1 MSYKALYRTYRPSSF
16 DEVYGQK
23 HIVRTLKNA
32 LSENKIAHAYLFCG
46 PRGTGKTTM
55 ARIFAK
61 ALNCEDGF
69 GHQCNECENCRAIM
83 EGRHPDVIEI
93 DAASNRGIDDIRDLI
108 GKVKY
113 APILGR
119 YKVYIIDEVHMMT
132 TEAFNAL
139 LKTLEE
145 PPEKVVFILA
155 TTEPYKLMPTILS
168 RCQRYDFTKVSD
180 GDIYNR
186 LFDVCQSEN
195 VSAEEE
201 ALSLLVTL
209 ADGGMRD
216 ALSLLDQTIAY
227 CGNSVTVKNVR
238 ELYGLSTVREK
249 IELLQDADQGNILDL
264 TNRIEKMSAEGADIK
279 RLTGDLLDILK
290 DLLIYQ
296 TAHEESLLKLLKRDD
311 CENFSL
317 PVKKIN
323 AWIDILLETIA
334 QYRMVSNIRSLFE
347 IAMLKLS
354 TYEEETPSEVRIVEK
369 TIVKEETKAVETVP
383 ETKGEPKKD
392 IPPETQAVVEEP
404 KAEIKEPEPPLPL
417 TFTSV
422 NFTSVEPFSEE
433 GHAITYTVEDVVNIM
448 VQATKEAKNTL
459 NGQWSLLDKLIPHN
473 RVGKYASTLKMT
485 VPRIVSKTAVVF
497 ESSFKNVVNRI
508 NLKENQ
514 YGLSKVIE
522 ALTGESCIVI
532 CMTQQEYVESVR
544 KFTNLQ
550 QVGKLPSPTP
560 VEIDVK
566 INRNPTVK
574 SQTAELAEELMKK
587 EEKEL

>member
-1 MSYKALYRTYRPSSF
+1 MSYKALYRTYRPASF
-16 DEVYGQK
+16 DEIYGQK

-61 ALNCEDGF
+61 ALDCEEGF
-69 GHQCNECENCRAIM
+69 GHQCNECENCRAIA

-186 LFDVCQSEN
+186 LFDVCQSER
-195 VSAEEE
+195 VTVEEE

-227 CGNSVTVKNVR
+227 CGNTIAVKDVR

-249 IELLQDADQGNILDL
+249 IELLQDADSGNVLDL
-264 TNRIEKMSAEGADIK
+264 TDRIEKMSAEGADIK

-311 CENFSL
+311 CESFSL

-323 AWIDILLETIA
+323 AWIDILLETVA
-334 QYRMVSNIRSLFE
+334 QYKIVSNIRSLFE

-354 TYEEETPSEVRIVEK
+354 TYKEEVPSEVRIIEK
-369 TIVKEETKAVETVP
+369 TIVKEETKPVDTVS
-383 ETKGEPKKD
+383 EIKSEPKKE
-392 IPPETQAVVEEP
+392 IPEEIQP
-404 KAEIKEPEPPLPL
+404 VIEEKKEEIKEETALPL

-459 NGQWSLLDKLIPHN
+459 NSQWNLLDKLIAHN

-522 ALTGESCIVI
+522 ALTGESCII
-532 CMTQQEYVESVR
+532 LCMTQQEYVESVR

-574 SQTAELAEELMKK
+574 SQTAELAEELMKE

>member
-1 MSYKALYRTYRPSSF
+1 MSYKALYRTYRPASF
-16 DEVYGQK
+16 DEIYGQK

-61 ALNCEDGF
+61 ALDCEEGF
-69 GHQCNECENCRAIM
+69 GHQCNECENCRAIA

-186 LFDVCQSEN
+186 LFDVCQSER
-195 VSAEEE
+195 VTVEEE

-227 CGNSVTVKNVR
+227 CGNTIAVKDVR

-249 IELLQDADQGNILDL
+249 IELLQDADSGNVLDL
-264 TNRIEKMSAEGADIK
+264 TDRIEKMSAEGADIK

-311 CENFSL
+311 CESFSL

-323 AWIDILLETIA
+323 AWIDILLETVA
-334 QYRMVSNIRSLFE
+334 QYKIVSNIRSLFE

-354 TYEEETPSEVRIVEK
+354 TYKEEVPSEVRIIEK
-369 TIVKEETKAVETVP
+369 TIVKEETKPVDTVS
-383 ETKGEPKKD
+383 EIKSEPKKE
-392 IPPETQAVVEEP
+392 IPEEIQP
-404 KAEIKEPEPPLPL
+404 VIEEKKEEIKEETALPL

-459 NGQWSLLDKLIPHN
+459 NSQWNLLDKLIAHN
-473 RVGKYASTLKMT
+473 RVGKYVSTLKMT

-522 ALTGESCIVI
+522 ALTGESCII
-532 CMTQQEYVESVR
+532 LCMTQQEYVESVR

-574 SQTAELAEELMKK
+574 SQTAELAEELMKE